1 LTGTASEES
10 SELGCVYTMLFYAEM
25 KAKRLYVHKES
36 CSCSLEFFVRGFVH
50 EALCLLML
58 LYFQSTPLLHGLYI
72 IVSTLPLSPQVI
84 RLT

>member
-1 LTGTASEES
+1 
-10 SELGCVYTMLFYAEM
+10 MLFYAEM